1 MINRYVSPTELRRL
15 ISALLVVV
23 GFIALA
29 TLFGFIVL
37 PGLRFQAHTAQESP
51 VVAVQGD
58 TGWLDPTDTPITAK
72 QVIPPIDPKT
82 VLTPNSELMARGK
95 ALYGQTCAPCHGAD
109 GKGDGPAGKGLTP
122 APRNFT
128 AKAGWRNGTR
138 LEDVYRTLDE
148 GLKGSSMVSY
158 NYLSKKDRMALAHV
172 VQSLGAFD
180 HGINDPKA
188 IAGLEKLF
196 ASAGEVIPNR
206 IPLRLAV
213 DRLVQEFQAAPEL
226 PELKDRAA
234 SPILQEAILD
244 PTRAATTL
252 AGIPGWQTSEQVLAK
267 ALLPGLPANGFAP
280 AVAGYSPA
288 RWKELRTGLLGR

>member
-1 MINRYVSPTELRRL
+1 VIDRYVSPTELRRL

-23 GFIALA
+23 GFIALVA
-29 TLFGFIVL
+29 LFGFIVL

-58 TGWLDPTDTPITAK
+58 TGWLDPTDTPITAR

-82 VLTPNSELMARGK
+82 VLTPNPELMARGK
-95 ALYGQTCAPCHGAD
+95 ALYAQTCVPCHGIY

-128 AKAGWRNGTR
+128 ANAGWKNGTR

-148 GLKGSSMVSY
+148 GLKGSSMASY

-180 HGINDPKA
+180 HGSSDPKA

-196 ASAGEVIPNR
+196 AGAGEVIPNR

-213 DRLVQEFQAAPEL
+213 DHLVQEFQAAP
-226 PELKDRAA
+226 PLKNRAA
-234 SPILQEAILD
+234 SPILQEAVLD
-244 PTRAATTL
+244 PIRAAQTL
-252 AGIPGWQTSEQVLAK
+252 AGILGWQTSERVLAK
-267 ALLPGLPANGFAP
+267 ALLPGLPGNGFAP

-288 RWKELRTGLLGR
+288 RWKELRIGLLGR

>member
-1 MINRYVSPTELRRL
+1 MIDRYVSPAELRRL
-15 ISALLVVV
+15 VSALLVVV
-23 GFIALA
+23 GFISLVA
-29 TLFGFIVL
+29 LFGFIVL

-58 TGWLDPTDTPITAK
+58 TGWLDPTDTPIMAK

-82 VLTPNSELMARGK
+82 VLTPNPELMARGK
-95 ALYGQTCAPCHGAD
+95 ALYGQTCAPCHGTG
-109 GKGDGPAGKGLTP
+109 GKGDGPAGKTLNP

-128 AKAGWRNGTR
+128 ANLGWKNGTR

-148 GLKGSSMVSY
+148 GIRGSSMASY

-172 VQSLGAFD
+172 VQSLGAFG
-180 HGINDPKA
+180 HGVNDPQA
-188 IAGLEKLF
+188 IAALEKLF
-196 ASAGEVIPNR
+196 ASTGEVIPNR

-213 DRLVQEFQAAPEL
+213 DRLVQEFQAAPA
-226 PELKDRAA
+226 LKDRDA

-244 PTRAATTL
+244 PTRAAQTL
-252 AGIPGWQTSEQVLAK
+252 AGIPGWQTSERALAK

>member
-1 MINRYVSPTELRRL
+1 VIDRYVSPAELRRL
-15 ISALLVVV
+15 VSALLVVV
-23 GFIALA
+23 GFIALVA
-29 TLFGFIVL
+29 LFGFIVL

-58 TGWLDPTDTPITAK
+58 TGWLDPTDTPITPK

-82 VLTPNSELMARGK
+82 VLTPNPELMARGK
-95 ALYGQTCAPCHGAD
+95 ALFDQTCAPCHGTG

-128 AKAGWRNGTR
+128 ANAGWKNGTR

-148 GLKGSSMVSY
+148 GLKGSSMASY

-180 HGINDPKA
+180 HGSSDPKA

-196 ASAGEVIPNR
+196 AGAGEVIPNR

-213 DRLVQEFQAAPEL
+213 DHLVQEFQAAP
-226 PELKDRAA
+226 PLKNRAA
-234 SPILQEAILD
+234 SPILQEAVLD
-244 PTRAATTL
+244 PIRAAQTL
-252 AGIPGWQTSEQVLAK
+252 AGILGWQTSERVLTK
-267 ALLPGLPANGFAP
+267 ALLPGLPGNGFAP
-280 AVAGYSPA
+280 AVAGYPPA
-288 RWKELRTGLLGR
+288 RWKELRIGLLGR

>member
-1 MINRYVSPTELRRL
+1 VIDLYVSPTELRRL

-23 GFIALA
+23 GFIALVA
-29 TLFGFIVL
+29 LFGFIVL

-58 TGWLDPTDTPITAK
+58 TGWLDPTDTPITAR

-82 VLTPNSELMARGK
+82 VLTPNPELMARGK
-95 ALYGQTCAPCHGAD
+95 ALYAQTCVPCHGIY

-128 AKAGWRNGTR
+128 ANAGWKNGTR

-148 GLKGSSMVSY
+148 GLKGSSMASY

-180 HGINDPKA
+180 HGSSDPKA

-196 ASAGEVIPNR
+196 AGAGEVIPNR

-213 DRLVQEFQAAPEL
+213 DHLVQEFQAAP
-226 PELKDRAA
+226 PLKNRAA
-234 SPILQEAILD
+234 SPILQEAVLD
-244 PTRAATTL
+244 PIRAAQTL
-252 AGIPGWQTSEQVLAK
+252 AGILGWQTSERVLAK
-267 ALLPGLPANGFAP
+267 ALLPGLPGNGFAP

-288 RWKELRTGLLGR
+288 RWKELRIGLLGR

>member
-1 MINRYVSPTELRRL
+1 MIDRYVSPTELRRL

-23 GFIALA
+23 GFIALVA
-29 TLFGFIVL
+29 LFGFIVL

-58 TGWLDPTDTPITAK
+58 TGWLDPTDTPITAR

-82 VLTPNSELMARGK
+82 VLTPNPELMARGK
-95 ALYGQTCAPCHGAD
+95 VLYAQTCVPCHGIY

-128 AKAGWRNGTR
+128 ANAGWKNGTR

-148 GLKGSSMVSY
+148 GLKGSSMASY

-180 HGINDPKA
+180 HGSSDPKA

-196 ASAGEVIPNR
+196 ADAGEVIPNR

-213 DRLVQEFQAAPEL
+213 DHLVQEFQAAP
-226 PELKDRAA
+226 PLKNRAA
-234 SPILQEAILD
+234 SPILQEAVLD
-244 PTRAATTL
+244 PIRAAQTL
-252 AGIPGWQTSEQVLAK
+252 AGILGWQTSERVLAK
-267 ALLPGLPANGFAP
+267 ALLPGLPGNGFAP

-288 RWKELRTGLLGR
+288 RWKELRIGLLGR

>member
-15 ISALLVVV
+15 ISTLLVVV
-23 GFIALA
+23 GFIALNA
-29 TLFGFIVL
+29 LFGFIVL

-58 TGWLDPTDTPITAK
+58 TGWLDPTDTPITAR

-82 VLTPNSELMARGK
+82 VLTPNPELMARGK
-95 ALYGQTCAPCHGAD
+95 VLYAQTCVPCHGIY

-128 AKAGWRNGTR
+128 ANAGWKNGTR

-148 GLKGSSMVSY
+148 GLKGSSMASY

-180 HGINDPKA
+180 HGSSDPKA

-196 ASAGEVIPNR
+196 ADAGEVIPNR

-213 DRLVQEFQAAPEL
+213 DHLVQEFQAAP
-226 PELKDRAA
+226 PLKNRAT

-244 PTRAATTL
+244 PSRAAQTL
-252 AGIPGWQTSEQVLAK
+252 AGIPGWQTSERVLAK

-288 RWKELRTGLLGR
+288 RWKELRIGLLGR

>member
-1 MINRYVSPTELRRL
+1 MISRYVSPTELRRL

-29 TLFGFIVL
+29 ALFGFIVL

-72 QVIPPIDPKT
+72 QVIPPIDPKS
-82 VLTPNSELMARGK
+82 VMTPNPELMARGK
-95 ALYGQTCAPCHGAD
+95 ALYGQTCAPCHGTG

-138 LEDVYRTLDE
+138 LEDVYRTLEE

-188 IAGLEKLF
+188 IAELEKLF

-213 DRLVQEFQAAPEL
+213 DRLVQEFQAAPG
-226 PELKDRAA
+226 LKDRAA
-234 SPILQEAILD
+234 SPVLQEAILD

-252 AGIPGWQTSEQVLAK
+252 AGIPGWQTSEQALAR

-288 RWKELRTGLLGR
+288 RWKELRAGLLGR

>member
-1 MINRYVSPTELRRL
+1 MIDRYASPAELRRL
-15 ISALLVVV
+15 VSALLVVV
-23 GFIALA
+23 GFIALVA
-29 TLFGFIVL
+29 LFGFIVL

-58 TGWLDPTDTPITAK
+58 TGWLDPTDTPIMAK

-82 VLTPNSELMARGK
+82 VLTPNPELMARGK
-95 ALYGQTCAPCHGAD
+95 ALFDQTCAPCHGTG
-109 GKGDGPAGKGLTP
+109 GKGDGPAGKTLNP

-128 AKAGWRNGTR
+128 ANLGWKNGTR

-148 GLKGSSMVSY
+148 GIRGSSMASY

-180 HGINDPKA
+180 HGVNDPQA
-188 IAGLEKLF
+188 IAALEKLF
-196 ASAGEVIPNR
+196 ASTGEVIPNR

-213 DRLVQEFQAAPEL
+213 DHLVQEFQAAP
-226 PELKDRAA
+226 PLKNRAA
-234 SPILQEAILD
+234 SPILQEAVLD
-244 PTRAATTL
+244 PIRAAQTL
-252 AGIPGWQTSEQVLAK
+252 AGILGWQTSERVLAK
-267 ALLPGLPANGFAP
+267 ALLPGLPGNGFAP

-288 RWKELRTGLLGR
+288 RWKELRIGLLGR

>member
-1 MINRYVSPTELRRL
+1 VIDRYVSPTELRRL

-23 GFIALA
+23 GFIALVA
-29 TLFGFIVL
+29 LFGFIVL

-58 TGWLDPTDTPITAK
+58 TGWLDPTDTPITAR

-82 VLTPNSELMARGK
+82 VLTPNPELMARGK
-95 ALYGQTCAPCHGAD
+95 ALYAQTCVPCHGIY

-128 AKAGWRNGTR
+128 ANAGWKNGTR

-148 GLKGSSMVSY
+148 GLKGSSMASY

-180 HGINDPKA
+180 HGSSDPKA

-196 ASAGEVIPNR
+196 AGAGEVIPNR

-213 DRLVQEFQAAPEL
+213 DHLVQEFQAAP
-226 PELKDRAA
+226 PLKNRAA
-234 SPILQEAILD
+234 SPILQEAVLD
-244 PTRAATTL
+244 PIRAAQTL